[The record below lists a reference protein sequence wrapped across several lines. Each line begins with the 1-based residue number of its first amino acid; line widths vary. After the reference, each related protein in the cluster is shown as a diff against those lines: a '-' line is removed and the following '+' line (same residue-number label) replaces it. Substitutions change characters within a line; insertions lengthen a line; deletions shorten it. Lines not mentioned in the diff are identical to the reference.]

1 MATDIQ
7 NLDPFKPSQPQI
19 PGVTPTPPTRNWS
32 KRWQWF
38 ADAEWRSR
46 WLRRAGIPVAAVLAG
61 AVLAW
66 ITFPTLPEPREK
78 QTEQRRLSQPAA
90 SAAIQTAAP
99 TARVLEEV
107 PPGPVTVA
115 RVGELAKPWE
125 ARFFRIRRQHNGRE
139 VPAILIRLP
148 NVSAR
153 SANAYWALVLEE
165 PFGRCKLEYVT
176 DRKRLEREFGYRAQ
190 HPMVVDP
197 CNGSVYHPL
206 RFGPR
211 TDGAMLRGEVVAG
224 PAIRPPL
231 AILVHVRGNEIIAER
246 TE

>member
-1 MATDIQ
+1 MATEIP

-19 PGVTPTPPTRNWS
+19 PGVTPTHTPQSRGILG
-32 KRWQWF
+32 QWF
-38 ADAEWRSR
+38 ADLRWRSP
-46 WLRRAGIPVAAVLAG
+46 WLRRLGISVAAVLVG
-61 AVLAW
+61 AVLAR
-66 ITFPTLPEPREK
+66 ITFPMLPEQP
-78 QTEQRRLSQPAA
+78 SQPTELRPI
-90 SAAIQTAAP
+90 SQP
-99 TARVLEEV
+99 TAPAATRTPAPAARRPEEV

-115 RVGELAKPWE
+115 RVGELAEPWA
-125 ARFFRIRRQHNGRE
+125 ARRFRIRRQHSGRE

-148 NVSAR
+148 NGSAR
-153 SANAYWALVLEE
+153 SANSYWALVLEE
-165 PFGRCKLEYVT
+165 PFGRCMLEYVT
-176 DRKRLEREFGYRAQ
+176 DRERLEQEFGYRAQ

-231 AILVHVRGNEIIAER
+231 AILVRMRGNEIVAER

>member
-1 MATDIQ
+1 M
-7 NLDPFKPSQPQI
+7 
-19 PGVTPTPPTRNWS
+19 V
-32 KRWQWF
+32 
-38 ADAEWRSR
+38 
-46 WLRRAGIPVAAVLAG
+46 
-61 AVLAW
+61 
-66 ITFPTLPEPREK
+66 
-78 QTEQRRLSQPAA
+78 
-90 SAAIQTAAP
+90 
-99 TARVLEEV
+99 EEV

-115 RVGELAKPWE
+115 RIGELAEPWA
-125 ARFFRIRRQHNGRE
+125 ARRFRIRRQHSGRE

-148 NVSAR
+148 NGSAR
-153 SANAYWALVLEE
+153 SANSYWALVLEE
-165 PFGRCKLEYVT
+165 PFGRCILEYVT
-176 DRKRLEREFGYRAQ
+176 DRARLEREFGYRVQ

-231 AILVHVRGNEIIAER
+231 AILVHVRGNEIVAER